1 MSPTLDEN
9 ENTTLRF
16 AAIYILLS
24 SFSPL
29 DGGGATY
36 ICDRDFHR
44 GGFSTSQRTA
54 FLQKFSIVT
63 PEITGYSMPFSLTN
77 LASNHI

>member
-29 DGGGATY
+29 DGGASY

-44 GGFSTSQRTA
+44 GKFSTAQHSA
-54 FLQKFSIVT
+54 LLHKFSIVT

-77 LASNHI
+77 LVSNHI